1 METTVDVAV
10 PSRSRPYP
18 LGEEIAN
25 SVTHGVG
32 ALLSVIGATVLIV
45 LAALT
50 GDPVR
55 IVASIIYG
63 VSMVLEYTASTLY
76 HALPQPKAKHVFKI
90 LDHSGIYLLIAGTY
104 TPFLLI
110 TLEGAGGWWMAAGIW
125 ALALIGI
132 VVEGFWAY
140 RPKWLSASVYL
151 LMGWLAIFAIKP
163 MVANLPPGG
172 VWLLVLGGVAY
183 TLGVPFYVF
192 KRVPYFHMV
201 WHLWVIAGSA
211 LHFFAVLLFVLP
223 VR

>member
-1 METTVDVAV
+1 MDTTADSSVTT
-10 PSRSRPYP
+10 RSRPYR

-32 ALLSVIGATVLIV
+32 ALLSVVGLIV
-45 LAALT
+45 LVAYSVLT

-55 IVASIIYG
+55 VVASVVYG
-63 VSMVLEYTASTLY
+63 VSLVLEYTASTLY
-76 HALPQPKAKHVFKI
+76 HALPQPRAKHVFKI
-90 LDHSGIYLLIAGTY
+90 LDHSGIYLLIAGSY

-110 TLEGAGGWWMAAGIW
+110 TLQGAGGWWMAAGIW

-163 MVANLPPGG
+163 MIANLPSQG
-172 VWLLVLGGVAY
+172 VALLVAGGLAY
-183 TLGVPFYVF
+183 TIGTPFYVL
-192 KRVPYFHMV
+192 KKVPYFHMV
-201 WHLWVIAGSA
+201 WHLWVLAGSA
-211 LHFFAVLLFVLP
+211 LHFFAVLLYVLP
-223 VR
+223 VK

>member
-1 METTVDVAV
+1 MV
-10 PSRSRPYP
+10 
-18 LGEEIAN
+18 
-25 SVTHGVG
+25 
-32 ALLSVIGATVLIV
+32 
-45 LAALT
+45 
-50 GDPVR
+50 
-55 IVASIIYG
+55 YG
-63 VSMVLEYTASTLY
+63 ISLVLEYTASTLY

-110 TLEGAGGWWMAAGIW
+110 TLQGAGGWWMAAGIW

-163 MVANLPPGG
+163 MVANLPTAG
-172 VWLLVLGGVAY
+172 VALLVAGGVAY
-183 TLGVPFYVF
+183 TIGVPFYVF
-192 KRVPYFHMV
+192 KRAPYFHMV
-201 WHLWVIAGSA
+201 WHLWVLLGSA

-223 VR
+223 IT

>member
-1 METTVDVAV
+1 M
-10 PSRSRPYP
+10 
-18 LGEEIAN
+18 
-25 SVTHGVG
+25 THGVG